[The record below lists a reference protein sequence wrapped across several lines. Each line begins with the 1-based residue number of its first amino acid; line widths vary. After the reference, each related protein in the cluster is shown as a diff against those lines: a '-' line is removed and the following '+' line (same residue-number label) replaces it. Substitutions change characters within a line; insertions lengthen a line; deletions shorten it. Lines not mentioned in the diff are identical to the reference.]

1 MKKSILGT
9 FSTKLLTALL
19 SFALIILLSQNLGA
33 EGKGEA
39 SLILTTISIII
50 LFCDFAGG
58 SALVYLAPRHH
69 MGQLLISSYLW
80 TILIS
85 LLAFVILHIYPILP
99 EQYILHTVLIAFLQS
114 LSGIHLFLLLS
125 DEKIRLFNLG
135 KLIQVAST
143 ISIVA
148 LILYIADYKS
158 VHAYIAG
165 LYISSILV
173 LFLST
178 IWLPRNKILSE
189 KKLSDLPILTILK
202 PGSLNQF
209 ANIAQFLNYRASYYI
224 LGIYWTAAEIGIYSN
239 SASIAESVW
248 IVTNSINLV
257 QYASIANSDNNLYN
271 KTLTI
276 SLCKITFLITAVPVL
291 ILYMLPAQVYEIIFG
306 EEFGSMTYAVKALAP
321 GILLYN
327 FSKML
332 SHYFS
337 GTGRYQYNMLGAFAG
352 LLVTIIAGFWLIPLS
367 PLSGSGLTASLSY
380 FFSSCILL
388 IIFVIV
394 EKESP
399 ARFLPDRKDWM
410 LLKKELSVRLYKK
423 R

>member
-1 MKKSILGT
+1 MKRSILGT

-58 SALVYLAPRHH
+58 SALVYLAPRHDP
-69 MGQLLISSYLW
+69 GQLLIASYLW

-85 LLAFVILHIYPILP
+85 LLAFLILYIYPILP
-99 EQYILHTVLIAFLQS
+99 EQYILHTVLIAFIQS
-114 LSGIHLFLLLS
+114 LSGIHLFILLS
-125 DEKIRLFNLG
+125 GEKIQLFNLG
-135 KLIQVAST
+135 KLIQIASC
-143 ISIVA
+143 IIIVA
-148 LILYIADYKS
+148 FILYFANYKS
-158 VHAYIAG
+158 VYAYITG
-165 LYISSILV
+165 LYISSALV

-178 IWLPRNKILSE
+178 IWLPRNSILPE
-189 KKLSDLPILTILK
+189 KRISGIPIRTMLKL
-202 PGSLNQF
+202 GSLNQF

-257 QYASIANSDNNLYN
+257 QYASIANSENNSYN

-276 SLCKITFLITAVPVL
+276 GLCKVTFLITVIPVI
-291 ILYMLPAQVYEIIFG
+291 ILYILPAQAYEVIFG

-327 FSKML
+327 FSKIL

-337 GTGRYQYNMLGAFAG
+337 GTGRYQYNMIGAFAG
-352 LLVTIIAGFWLIPLS
+352 LMVTMAAGFWLIPLS

-380 FFSSCILL
+380 FFSSFILL
-388 IIFVIV
+388 VIFLVV

-399 ARFLPDRKDWM
+399 ARFLPNRQDWTLLRKEISFR
-410 LLKKELSVRLYKK
+410 LHKKK
-423 R
+423 

>member
-1 MKKSILGT
+1 MKRSILGT

-39 SLILTTISIII
+39 SLILTTITIII

-58 SALVYLAPRHH
+58 SALVYLAPRYHT
-69 MGQLLISSYLW
+69 GQLLISSYLW
-80 TILIS
+80 TILTS

-114 LSGIHLFLLLS
+114 LSGMHFFILLS
-125 DEKIRLFNLG
+125 GEKIRLFNLG
-135 KLIQVAST
+135 KLIQVATS
-143 ISIVA
+143 IIIVA
-148 LILYIADYKS
+148 LILYLADYKS
-158 VHAYIAG
+158 VYAYIIG

-173 LFLST
+173 LFISI
-178 IWLPRNKILSE
+178 IWLPRNNILPE
-189 KKLSDLPILTILK
+189 KKRSGLPIWAILK

-257 QYASIANSDNNLYN
+257 QYASIANSENNAYN

-276 SLCKITFLITAVPVL
+276 GLCKVTFLITAVPVL
-291 ILYMLPAQVYEIIFG
+291 ILYLLPAQVYETVFG
-306 EEFGSMTYAVKALAP
+306 EEFGSMTYAVRTLAP

-327 FSKML
+327 FSKIL

-337 GTGRYQYNMLGAFAG
+337 GTGRYQYNMIGAFAG
-352 LLVTIIAGFWLIPLS
+352 LLVTIAAGFWLIPRS

-380 FFSSCILL
+380 FFSSFILL
-388 IIFVIV
+388 IIFLVV

-399 ARFLPDRKDWM
+399 ARFLPDKKDWK
-410 LLKKELSVRLYKK
+410 LLRKEISSRLYTKK
-423 R
+423 